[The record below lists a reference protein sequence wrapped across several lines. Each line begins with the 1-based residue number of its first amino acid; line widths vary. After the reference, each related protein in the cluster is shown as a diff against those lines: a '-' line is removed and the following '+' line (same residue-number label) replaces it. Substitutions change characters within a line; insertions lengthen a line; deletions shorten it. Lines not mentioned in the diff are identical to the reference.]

1 MNIKN
6 STVLVT
12 GSNRGIGKAFVQALL
27 DLGAYKVY
35 AGARHID
42 QIVKHSNVVPVE
54 LDVTNSDHIARIK
67 NSCPD
72 INLLINNAG
81 ILKSDGTIESARLEM
96 EVNYFGPLSLI
107 KELSPLLANGGII
120 NVVSVAAWLSMPSI
134 DTYSASKAAMWSMT
148 NSMRSTLITNNT
160 QVMGVYMG
168 FVNTDMSADF
178 PDKANMLDPLDL
190 AYSTLRAFENGQSE
204 YLADSIAIQARPM
217 AVQ

>member
-6 STVLVT
+6 SIVLVT

-27 DLGAYKVY
+27 DRGVSKIY
-35 AGARHID
+35 AGARQID
-42 QIVKHSNVVPVE
+42 QIESHPTVIPVE

-67 NSCPD
+67 NTCPD

-107 KELSPLLANGGII
+107 KELSPLLVNGGII

-134 DTYSASKAAMWSMT
+134 GTYSASKAAMWSMT
-148 NSMRSTLITNNT
+148 NSMRSKLITNNT

-178 PDKANMLDPLDL
+178 PDKENMLDPLDL
-190 AYSTLRAFENGQSE
+190 AFSTLTAFEKGQSE
-204 YLADSIAIQARPM
+204 YLADSIANQAQPR

>member
-6 STVLVT
+6 SIVLVT

-27 DLGAYKVY
+27 DRGVGKVY
-35 AGARHID
+35 AGARQID
-42 QIVKHSNVVPVE
+42 QIESHPNVIPVE

-67 NSCPD
+67 NICPD

-96 EVNYFGPLSLI
+96 EVNYFGPLSLMN
-107 KELSPLLANGGII
+107 ELSPLLANGGII

-134 DTYSASKAAMWSMT
+134 GTYSASKAAMWSMT
-148 NSMRSTLITNNT
+148 NSMRSKLITNNT

-178 PDKANMLDPLDL
+178 PDKENMLDPLNL
-190 AYSTLRAFENGQSE
+190 AFSTLTAFEKGQSE
-204 YLADSIAIQARPM
+204 YLADSIANQAQPR